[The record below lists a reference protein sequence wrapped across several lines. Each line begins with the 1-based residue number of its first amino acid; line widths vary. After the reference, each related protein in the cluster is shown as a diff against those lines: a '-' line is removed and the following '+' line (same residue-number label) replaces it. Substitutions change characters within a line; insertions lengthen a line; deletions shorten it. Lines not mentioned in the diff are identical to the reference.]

1 MNQQNKKVTPE
12 ERVGVNSTMI
22 TIHIT
27 IMQTQI
33 LCLSKDITKALKTN
47 STPNPIN
54 VSLFRVCHQRL

>member
-33 LCLSKDITKALKTN
+33 LRLSKDIT
-47 STPNPIN
+47 
-54 VSLFRVCHQRL
+54 